1 MRTVLFSSIVV
12 STLALSNA
20 CWFYSKEDSVRK
32 IKNLMEREHL
42 TVISKSYIQDLTASL
57 PAPVQWAINSVGVNT
72 AFKDCDTNGDDTLTL
87 SEIEHTDTC
96 LASCAKMYILNTA
109 IRL

>member
-1 MRTVLFSSIVV
+1 MT
-12 STLALSNA
+12 LSNA
-20 CWFYSKEDSVRK
+20 CWFYSKEDSIGK

-42 TVISKSYIQDLTASL
+42 TVISKSYIKDLTSTL

-72 AFKDCDTNGDDTLTL
+72 IFKDCDANGDDTLTL

-109 IRL
+109 IRI